1 MKKIDNIESI
11 CGGRIIKITTSDNNI
26 ELKDGN
32 IVYKVINDKTNMCI
46 AYFLSFSEAVNFDRF
61 INQGFLT
68 PKYIIGPNGLYEE
81 SDCYEIASMND

>member
-11 CGGRIIKITTSDNNI
+11 CGGRIIQITKPDNNI

-32 IVYKVINDKTNMCI
+32 IFYKVIDDKTNMCI
-46 AYFLSFSEAVNFDRF
+46 AYFLSPYEAVNFDRV

-81 SDCYEIASMND
+81 SDCYEIASMHD